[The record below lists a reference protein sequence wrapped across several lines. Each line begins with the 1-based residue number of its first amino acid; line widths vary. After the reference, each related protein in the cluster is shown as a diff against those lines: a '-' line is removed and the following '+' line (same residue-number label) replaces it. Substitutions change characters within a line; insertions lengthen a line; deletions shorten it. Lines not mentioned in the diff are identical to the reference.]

1 MTEQGEARLLPIAY
15 IATALGRTRWTVLYW
30 ERIKLLPPTPFVI
43 YPDRHRAKRRLYP
56 EDYVE
61 ELGRITKKHYPGAR
75 LERESWRGFQ
85 EQVYEVYNDLVM
97 PLLGGYPPVEIEV
110 DSGPGPG
117 STQVTR
123 RYPLLPVPKTPG
135 HPRLGL

>member
-1 MTEQGEARLLPIAY
+1 
-15 IATALGRTRWTVLYW
+15 VLYW

-43 YPDRHRAKRRLYP
+43 YPDRYRAKRRLYP

-85 EQVYEVYNDLVM
+85 EQVYEAYNDLVM

-110 DSGPGPG
+110 DSGQGPG
-117 STQVTR
+117 RVQGNETVSSTTC
-123 RYPLLPVPKTPG
+123 T
-135 HPRLGL
+135 